1 MHRDPAQPR
10 WVTAISLGVR
20 VMITVRSAA
29 VVVFVATLLAS
40 APAHAQMNTALV
52 GERVRVHVRD
62 DYRHRAAGSHL
73 ELRGRVTSADSNKLV
88 MELPHVSPPVT
99 ISRADIARLDVSRG
113 IPSRFRSG
121 MQGLVAGAVVGALWG
136 LAYHVLDVGGG
147 DTEWENAMGGGAVIG
162 GAIGAT
168 AGAVWPVERWR
179 RVRIR

>member
-1 MHRDPAQPR
+1 M
-10 WVTAISLGVR
+10 V
-20 VMITVRSAA
+20 TVRSTA

-88 MELPHVSPPVT
+88 MELPRVSPPVT
-99 ISRADIARLDVSRG
+99 ISRADIIRLDVSRG
-113 IPSRFRSG
+113 IPSRFRSA

-147 DTEWENAMGGGAVIG
+147 DTEWEDAMGGGAVIG
-162 GAIGAT
+162 AAIGT
-168 AGAVWPVERWR
+168 VSGAVWPVERWR
-179 RVRIR
+179 RVQIR